1 MPETSFLLV
10 RHGETAW
17 NVQHLIQG
25 HSGDVGLT
33 ARGVAQV
40 RAAAERLTDSGARRI
55 VSSDLARARE
65 SAEVIA
71 ELLGLPVTLD
81 AGLRERSYGE
91 LEGRPDDVLTP
102 ETSGIA
108 NGMIVDVE
116 AAPANGESLAA
127 LKERVTTTL
136 ERLAA
141 QHPGETIIVVTH
153 GGLIRTLRAAQSP
166 SMLGCEWSRVAN
178 AEIWATSIRTD

>member
-1 MPETSFLLV
+1 MRETTFLLV

-17 NVQHLIQG
+17 NVEHRIQG

-33 ARGVAQV
+33 ARGVEQV
-40 RAAAERLTDSGARRI
+40 RAAAERLADSGARRI

-71 ELLGLPVTLD
+71 KRLGLAVTLD
-81 AGLRERSYGE
+81 ASLRERSYGE
-91 LEGRPDDVLTP
+91 LEGRPDSFLTR
-102 ETSGIA
+102 ENSGIA
-108 NGMIVDVE
+108 DGVIVDVD
-116 AAPANGESLAA
+116 AAPPNGESIKELN
-127 LKERVTTTL
+127 ERVTAAL

-166 SMLGCEWSRVAN
+166 SMLGREWSRVAN
-178 AEIWATSIRTD
+178 AEVWETSVTID